1 MTWIMAWIQVGQE
14 IFDKVKDHNEAE
26 SDSED
31 FIENQAFPQKRARD
45 TTSFAESSMTNTL
58 HARCML

>member
-1 MTWIMAWIQVGQE
+1 MAWIQVGQE

-31 FIENQAFPQKRARD
+31 FIQNQAFLQKRDRD
-45 TTSFAESSMTNTL
+45 TTCLKKT
-58 HARCML
+58 